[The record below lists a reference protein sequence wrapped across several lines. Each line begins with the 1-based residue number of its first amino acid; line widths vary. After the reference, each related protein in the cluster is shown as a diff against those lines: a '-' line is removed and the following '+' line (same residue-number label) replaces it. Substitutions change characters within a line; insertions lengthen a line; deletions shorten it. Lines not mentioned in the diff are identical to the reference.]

1 MKGLI
6 ITLFDSRHFAYRKIN
21 SEGFFL
27 KPENNQDSVW
37 QLLKFKCTVTF
48 KFYLF
53 CIDYKAKTVP

>member
-37 QLLKFKCTVTF
+37 QLLKIKCTVTF

-53 CIDYKAKTVP
+53 CIDY